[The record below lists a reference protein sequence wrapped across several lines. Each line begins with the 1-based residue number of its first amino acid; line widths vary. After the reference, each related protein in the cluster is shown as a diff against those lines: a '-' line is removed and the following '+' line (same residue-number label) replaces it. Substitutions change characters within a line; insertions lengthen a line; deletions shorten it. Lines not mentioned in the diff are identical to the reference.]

1 MPRINVTTRSGE
13 TLTIDASAGSSLKD
27 ALMDGGVEE
36 INAVTSCGGC
46 CSCGTCHVFIDPAD
60 FPRLPGMQSQEDDL
74 LYAQD
79 QRQATSRLACQIS
92 VTEQLDG
99 LKVTVAPEW

>member
-1 MPRINVTTRSGE
+1 MPLINVTKRSGE
-13 TLTIDASAGSSLKD
+13 TLSIEASAGSSLKD

-60 FPRLPGMQSQEDDL
+60 WPRLPGMQSQEDDL

-79 QRQATSRLACQIS
+79 QRRATSRLACQIS
-92 VTEQLDG
+92 VTDQLDE

>member
-1 MPRINVTTRSGE
+1 MPRITVTTRSGE
-13 TLTIDASAGSSLKD
+13 TRTIEASSGSSLKD
-27 ALMDGGVEE
+27 ALMAGGIEE

-46 CSCGTCHVFIDPAD
+46 CSCGTCHVFIAPEDLA
-60 FPRLPGMQSQEDDL
+60 RLPGMQSQEDDL

-79 QRQATSRLACQIS
+79 DRQPTSRLSCQIS
-92 VTEQLDG
+92 VTDQLDG

>member
-13 TLTIDASAGSSLKD
+13 ILTIDATPGSSLKD
-27 ALMDGGVEE
+27 ALADGGVEE

-60 FPRLPGMQSQEDDL
+60 LPRLPGMQSQEDDL

-79 QRQATSRLACQIS
+79 QRQATSRLASSRSASPIS
-92 VTEQLDG
+92 LTG
-99 LKVTVAPEW
+99 

>member
-1 MPRINVTTRSGE
+1 MPIINVTTRSGE
-13 TLTIDASAGSSLKD
+13 TRTIEANAGSSLKD

-46 CSCGTCHVFIDPAD
+46 CSCGTCHVFIDATD
-60 FPRLPGMQSQEDDL
+60 LPRLAGMESQEDDL

-79 QRQATSRLACQIS
+79 GRQPTSRLACQIK